1 MQALSA
7 QGTTYSLDYWSL
19 SEIKSVISILPQ
31 NRNVAGGLQLSV
43 RGVLS
48 LHQKQMKGT
57 YGFIGEFSYCHPE
70 TAKLYETFHDVA
82 NTGRLFPGKGG

>member
-57 YGFIGEFSYCHPE
+57 YGFIGEFSRPLLAPYFIGALLALALSLWFTEC
-70 TAKLYETFHDVA
+70 
-82 NTGRLFPGKGG
+82 